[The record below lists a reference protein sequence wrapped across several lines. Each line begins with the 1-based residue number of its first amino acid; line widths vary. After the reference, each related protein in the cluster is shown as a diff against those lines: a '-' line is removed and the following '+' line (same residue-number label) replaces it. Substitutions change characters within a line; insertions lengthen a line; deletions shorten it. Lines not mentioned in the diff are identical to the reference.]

1 MSDEVREYIEYIA
14 KLKEIQKPKMPTF
27 SISAYTDS
35 EYTQAIDAVMKDYE
49 NIDDFY
55 LTLQHLKGD

>member
-27 SISAYTDS
+27 LISAYTDN

>member
-14 KLKEIQKPKMPTF
+14 KLKEIQKTKMPTF
-27 SISAYTDS
+27 SISAYTDN

>member
-1 MSDEVREYIEYIA
+1 MSDEVREYVEYIA

-27 SISAYTDS
+27 SISAYTDN

>member
-27 SISAYTDS
+27 SISAYTDN
-35 EYTQAIDAVMKDYE
+35 EYTNAIYEVMKDFKY
-49 NIDDFY
+49 IDDYY
-55 LTLQHLKGD
+55 LTLQHLKGE